1 MCKISIVL
9 AILFVAFNARS
20 QQAKKTFTLAD
31 AKYYA
36 LENSEKIKNAQ
47 LDLAIAEKK
56 VDETRA
62 IGLPQVNFEGSFTNF
77 INLPVQVV
85 GANFINPNAA
95 PDETIAFR
103 AGTDFSAAGTLQ
115 ASQLL
120 FNGSYLVGL
129 QVSKFYKQF
138 ASTNIEKSKEDI
150 LVNVTQAYQTVVVA
164 QSNLAFIDSLVI
176 ITEQLINKQRNYLE
190 LGLMTQ
196 EDMDQLEF
204 SLLTAKNNQSSARIQ
219 VQNALAMLK
228 MAMAYP
234 QNEEITVTESLEQ
247 VMFNSISVGGNF
259 DVQNNLNFML
269 LSQQKTLDE
278 FNLKNKKYQNLPV
291 ASAFFQQTY
300 NAFRNEFNFF
310 ANEKWFPQTLWG
322 VNLQIPIFA
331 SGSRWAQI
339 EQAKLAVMKD
349 ENALLELERGL
360 QFQEIQARN
369 NLKGAQEQLALQEA
383 NIALAKKIYENAII
397 KEQIGKGTSIVVSQK
412 YNQLILSQAQYVG
425 AVLEYFNAQLILNR
439 LYNNLQPKN

>member
-1 MCKISIVL
+1 
-9 AILFVAFNARS
+9 
-20 QQAKKTFTLAD
+20 
-31 AKYYA
+31 
-36 LENSEKIKNAQ
+36 
-47 LDLAIAEKK
+47 
-56 VDETRA
+56 
-62 IGLPQVNFEGSFTNF
+62 
-77 INLPVQVV
+77 
-85 GANFINPNAA
+85 
-95 PDETIAFR
+95 
-103 AGTDFSAAGTLQ
+103 
-115 ASQLL
+115 
-120 FNGSYLVGL
+120 
-129 QVSKFYKQF
+129 
-138 ASTNIEKSKEDI
+138 
-150 LVNVTQAYQTVVVA
+150 VNVTQAYQTVVVA

-234 QNEEITVTESLEQ
+234 QNEEITATESLEQ
-247 VMFNSISVGGNF
+247 VMLNSISVGGNF

-397 KEQIGKGTSIVVSQK
+397 KEQIGNGTSIVVSQK

>member
-1 MCKISIVL
+1 
-9 AILFVAFNARS
+9 
-20 QQAKKTFTLAD
+20 
-31 AKYYA
+31 
-36 LENSEKIKNAQ
+36 
-47 LDLAIAEKK
+47 
-56 VDETRA
+56 
-62 IGLPQVNFEGSFTNF
+62 
-77 INLPVQVV
+77 
-85 GANFINPNAA
+85 
-95 PDETIAFR
+95 
-103 AGTDFSAAGTLQ
+103 
-115 ASQLL
+115 
-120 FNGSYLVGL
+120 
-129 QVSKFYKQF
+129 
-138 ASTNIEKSKEDI
+138 
-150 LVNVTQAYQTVVVA
+150 
-164 QSNLAFIDSLVI
+164 
-176 ITEQLINKQRNYLE
+176 
-190 LGLMTQ
+190 
-196 EDMDQLEF
+196 
-204 SLLTAKNNQSSARIQ
+204 
-219 VQNALAMLK
+219 ML
-228 MAMAYP
+228 
-234 QNEEITVTESLEQ
+234 
-247 VMFNSISVGGNF
+247 NSISVGGNF

-439 LYNNLQPKN
+439 LYNNLHPKN